1 MDQLD
6 LAGKG
11 IADEQIHQ
19 SAPYVRALVVERLE
33 LVWSACQPQ
42 IDRTEGKPDPRFVE
56 AGLRCLKEL
65 AAVYR
70 LHQPVPSATERADE
84 LVSKAEMVR
93 AQLLALEARM
103 STAVD

>member
-11 IADEQIHQ
+11 IADEQLHL

-33 LVWSACQPQ
+33 LIWSACEPQ

-65 AAVYR
+65 AGVYR
-70 LHQPVPSATERADE
+70 LHQPVPSANERAEE

-103 STAVD
+103 NNPLD